1 MTNAETYRRQI
12 IFQNNFIVSMAI
24 IPNYGATKTVTID
37 KVEEQLLQLA
47 GISGVKETHL
57 SLNKGR

>member
-1 MTNAETYRRQI
+1 MTNAETYRQQI

-24 IPNYGATKTVTID
+24 IPNYGVTKTVTTD
-37 KVEEQLLQLA
+37 KVEEKLLQLVRM
-47 GISGVKETHL
+47 SGVEETHL